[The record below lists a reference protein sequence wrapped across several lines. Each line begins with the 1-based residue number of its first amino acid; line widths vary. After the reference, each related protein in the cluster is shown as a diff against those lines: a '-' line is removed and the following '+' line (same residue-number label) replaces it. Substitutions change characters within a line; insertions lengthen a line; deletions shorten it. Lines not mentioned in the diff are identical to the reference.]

1 MIYTASREY
10 NYKIKKIKTKK
21 LQKKQNKK
29 NKKIIIK

>member
-21 LQKKQNKK
+21 LQKNRI
-29 NKKIIIK
+29 KKIKRL